1 MLSLRP
7 TRARMILLFSIL
19 ALLALLTTVLVL
31 SHSHPAIDASVLPD
45 GVFGG
50 H

>member
-1 MLSLRP
+1 MLSLRT
-7 TRARMILLFSIL
+7 TRARMILLFSVL

-31 SHSHPAIDASVLPD
+31 THSHLAVNASVLPD